1 MKESKKM
8 ELGKIIN
15 DIKPDKTYK
24 GLPLEDAEIKEV
36 EELILEKYEAFKKG
50 IVK

>member
-1 MKESKKM
+1 MD
-8 ELGKIIN
+8 LN
-15 DIKPDKTYK
+15 DINPLEKTYK
-24 GLPLEDAEIKEV
+24 GLSLEEAEIKEV